1 MAFTIIEGKYHVV
14 GYSPDGDSVRFEAN
28 NPDNWG
34 LLSGRVKVNGRGHA
48 QLRLEAIDTLETHFN
63 DVHQPLGL
71 AQAAMDHLM
80 TSLGISN
87 IQWNP
92 SNTRVVS
99 ANDAVPGYII
109 SRTAERNGRPVAFAF
124 VGNPPNPDGNAIFL
138 DGQLVEKSINA
149 EMLKSGL
156 AYATY
161 YKGLFSDL
169 RVALTAIVQTA
180 RANNLGVWKE
190 DVTNTGFAVNDFS
203 DLTDNFV
210 VLPKLFRRLVDYL
223 EGGNDVSGFRSFL
236 ASNPEEILVI
246 SDSHLTHFDSVIR
259 VNGNT
264 VHMTEQP
271 ENLMFM

>member
-28 NPDNWG
+28 NSNNWG

-48 QLRLEAIDTLETHFN
+48 QLRLEAIDTLETHFK
-63 DVHQPLGL
+63 DVNQPLGL

-80 TSLGISN
+80 ASLGISN
-87 IQWNP
+87 IQWNA
-92 SNTRVVS
+92 SNTRVVN
-99 ANDAVPGYII
+99 ANDGVPGYII
-109 SRTAERNGRPVAFAF
+109 SRTAEKNGRPVAFAF
-124 VGNPPNPDGNAIFL
+124 VGGPPKPDGNSVFL
-138 DGQLVEKSINA
+138 DSQLVEKSINA
-149 EMLKSGL
+149 EMLKSGF
-156 AYATY
+156 AYPTY

-169 RVALTAIVQTA
+169 RNALTKIAKEA
-180 RANNLGVWKE
+180 RVNNLGVWKE
-190 DVTNTGFAVNDFS
+190 DVTNTGFTINNFS
-203 DLTDNFV
+203 DLTNDFV
-210 VLPKLFRRLVDYL
+210 ILPKLFRRLVDYL

-246 SDSHLTHFDSVIR
+246 SNSHLTHFDSVIR
-259 VNGNT
+259 ANGNT